1 MTELIKKHYRT
12 TKFKSFVRQ
21 LHLYRFFRL
30 KNKQEICF
38 RNFYFHRGEIENL
51 TKVKRKKCLNITV
64 KDLKNKKMELENDK
78 YKLQLERL
86 ERRNLELQQKNK
98 RVIDELKLQHE
109 LLCER
114 IKMEKLKNQWYK
126 RNLVEAL
133 NAGLKVIK
141 QVELC

>member
-1 MTELIKKHYRT
+1 
-12 TKFKSFVRQ
+12 
-21 LHLYRFFRL
+21 
-30 KNKQEICF
+30 
-38 RNFYFHRGEIENL
+38 
-51 TKVKRKKCLNITV
+51 
-64 KDLKNKKMELENDK
+64 MELENDK